1 MNAPRRRRR
10 QRGFSLLEVTA
21 TLVLFSIMAGT
32 LQLSLTRRQIE
43 RVEQEQFERVADQ
56 VHRLA
61 QAAQHFAVR
70 TGSWPNES
78 LRCAQAYRALNG
90 ANLLRGAP
98 AASPYRDSAG
108 NRTPY
113 ALSCDANHFQVRVA
127 AETADQA
134 AELARKLPGASASG
148 SVVTAPYPKP
158 TANPPPTPAPPPP
171 PPTPAPAN
179 RFMRLDGASR
189 PTRTWDMGN
198 QYVFGTRDVLTETG
212 QALANSVQFAT
223 TARPGQSILKPRC
236 PGGMRPHIFTAV
248 NRVSA
253 PSGRGLHGIELP
265 VRDTGTAWVV
275 QAFVHTSAGVEAVSS
290 STTRIAAFVK
300 CSY

>member
-1 MNAPRRRRR
+1 MSAPRRRRR

-21 TLVLFSIMAGT
+21 TLLLFSIMAGS
-32 LQLSLTRRQIE
+32 LQLSLTRRQID
-43 RVEQEQFERVADQ
+43 RVEQEEFERVADQ

-70 TGSWPNES
+70 NGSWPNES
-78 LRCAQAYRALNG
+78 LRCAQAYRALSA

-98 AASPYRDSAG
+98 DKSPYRDAGG

-113 ALSCDANHFQVRVA
+113 ALSCDANHFQIRVA

-134 AELARKLPGASASG
+134 AELARRLPGAAAAG

-158 TANPPPTPAPPPP
+158 TASPPAPPPTPP
-171 PPTPAPAN
+171 PAPVPDN

-223 TARPGQSILKPRC
+223 TARPGQSIRKPRC

-265 VRDTGTAWVV
+265 VRDTGGSWVV
-275 QAFVHTSAGVEAVSS
+275 QAFVHTSAGVETVSS

>member
-1 MNAPRRRRR
+1 MSAPRRRRR

-21 TLVLFSIMAGT
+21 TLLLFSIMAGS
-32 LQLSLTRRQIE
+32 LQLSLTRRQID
-43 RVEQEQFERVADQ
+43 RVEQQEFERVADQ

-70 TGSWPNES
+70 NGGWPNES
-78 LRCAQAYRALNG
+78 LRCAQAYRALQA

-98 AASPYRDSAG
+98 EKSPYRGADG
-108 NRTPY
+108 NRTAY
-113 ALSCDANHFQVRVA
+113 ALSCDTNHFQVRVT
-127 AETADQA
+127 AESAGQA
-134 AELARKLPGASASG
+134 AELARRLPGASTAG

-158 TANPPPTPAPPPP
+158 TANPPAP
-171 PPTPAPAN
+171 PPTPAPLPDN
-179 RFMRLDGASR
+179 RFMRLDGGSR

-223 TARPGQSILKPRC
+223 TARPGQSIRKPRC
-236 PGGMRPHIFTAV
+236 PGGMRPHMFTAV

-265 VRDTGTAWVV
+265 VRDAGGSWVV
-275 QAFVHTSAGVEAVSS
+275 QAFVHTSAGVETVSS
-290 STTRIAAFVK
+290 TTTRIAAFVK

>member
-1 MNAPRRRRR
+1 MNAARRRA

-21 TLVLFSIMAGT
+21 TLLLFSIMAGS

-43 RVEQEQFERVADQ
+43 RVEQEEFERVADQ

-70 TGSWPNES
+70 NGRWPNEN
-78 LRCAQAYRALNG
+78 LRCAQAYRALSG

-98 AASPYRDSAG
+98 AASPYRGAG
-108 NRTPY
+108 GHRTPY
-113 ALSCDANHFQVRVA
+113 ALSCDANHFQVRVT

-158 TANPPPTPAPPPP
+158 TANPPAPPPPPPP
-171 PPTPAPAN
+171 PPTPTN
-179 RFMRLDGASR
+179 RFMRLDGGSR

-223 TARPGQSILKPRC
+223 TARPGQSIRKPRC

-265 VRDTGTAWVV
+265 VRDTGSAWVV
-275 QAFVHTSAGVEAVSS
+275 QAFVHTSAGVETVSS
-290 STTRIAAFVK
+290 TTTRIAAFVK

>member
-1 MNAPRRRRR
+1 MNARRRRR

-21 TLVLFSIMAGT
+21 TLLLFSIMAGS
-32 LQLSLTRRQIE
+32 LQLSLTRRQID
-43 RVEQEQFERVADQ
+43 RVEQEEFERVADQ

-70 TGSWPNES
+70 NGGWPNES
-78 LRCAQAYRALNG
+78 LRCAQAYRALQA

-98 AASPYRDSAG
+98 EKSPYRDADG
-108 NRTPY
+108 NRTAY
-113 ALSCDANHFQVRVA
+113 ALSCDADHFQIRVA
-127 AETADQA
+127 AESAEQA
-134 AELARKLPGASASG
+134 AELARRLPGASTAG

-158 TANPPPTPAPPPP
+158 TANPPAPPPP
-171 PPTPAPAN
+171 PPPPPIPDN
-179 RFMRLDGASR
+179 RFMRLDGGSR

-198 QYVFGTRDVLTETG
+198 QYVFGTRDTLTETG
-212 QALANSVQFAT
+212 QSLANSVQFAT
-223 TARPGQSILKPRC
+223 TARPGQSIRKPRC
-236 PGGMRPHIFTAV
+236 PGGMRPYIFTAL

-253 PSGRGLHGIELP
+253 PSGRGLHGVELP
-265 VRDTGTAWVV
+265 VRDTGSAWVV

-290 STTRIAAFVK
+290 TTTRIAAFVK

>member
-1 MNAPRRRRR
+1 MSAPRRRRR

-21 TLVLFSIMAGT
+21 TLLLFSIMAGS
-32 LQLSLTRRQIE
+32 LQLSLTRRQID
-43 RVEQEQFERVADQ
+43 RVEQEEFERVADQ

-70 TGSWPNES
+70 NGSWPNES
-78 LRCAQAYRALNG
+78 LRCAQAYRALSA

-98 AASPYRDSAG
+98 DKSPYRDAGG

-113 ALSCDANHFQVRVA
+113 ALSCDANHFQIRVA

-134 AELARKLPGASASG
+134 AELARKLPGAAAAG

-158 TANPPPTPAPPPP
+158 TASPPAPPPTPP
-171 PPTPAPAN
+171 PAPVPDN

-223 TARPGQSILKPRC
+223 TARPGQSIRKPRC

-265 VRDTGTAWVV
+265 VRDTGGSWVV
-275 QAFVHTSAGVEAVSS
+275 QAFVHTSAGVETVSS